1 MRGGVVLAASDCAN
15 VPCRVVCASP
25 VLVGVEQDAT
35 TADAELASSLAL
47 WIKNVTTPPPHP
59 SARTPPPATLAVLTT
74 WLSGLVASYE
84 PITLKALLQH
94 NGGAEVM
101 VALLHRG
108 EDECARQGASTGDVA
123 AW

>member
-1 MRGGVVLAASDCAN
+1 MAV
-15 VPCRVVCASP
+15 
-25 VLVGVEQDAT
+25 QDAT
-35 TADAELASSLAL
+35 SADAELASNLAM
-47 WIKNVTTPPPHP
+47 WIKTVTTPPAQQGQGP
-59 SARTPPPATLAVLTT
+59 APATLAVLTT

-108 EDECARQGASTGDVA
+108 EDECARQGVSSGDVA
-123 AW
+123 AWCVRGPLCCVVC